1 MVDLRVSVRAA
12 LTQIATAAAIGVP
25 DCPPAPD
32 FSCDVQ
38 LYKGHASIIARSS
51 PMSLYN
57 KHIASMD
64 IGGGWQPEDS
74 TGFIRINS
82 VRLRAH
88 SARERSLKK

>member
-1 MVDLRVSVRAA
+1 MTRREFVL
-12 LTQIATAAAIGVP
+12 AAINKSQERVTG
-25 DCPPAPD
+25 
-32 FSCDVQ
+32 SCDVQ